1 MARPPEQP
9 AGESAAPSPGGGAG
23 AAARYLEAAFYL
35 DQEGEEVRPGKLAEW
50 LGVSPPSASEAL
62 RRLARDGLVA
72 IEGTHRVTLTTRGR
86 AAAADVVRRHR
97 VLEVWLTDVLGLDW
111 VSADR
116 EAHQLAG
123 ALSEEVLDRLQHS
136 LGDPLTCPHGNV
148 IPGAAL
154 SGRDLLRLAEL
165 APGTATR
172 LARVSEL
179 AEHEA
184 PSLLTFLY
192 DAGLVPGRR
201 LEVTTPLGAGGVLEL
216 LLDDGRRV
224 HLSAEVAAALW
235 VERPQPL

>member
-1 MARPPEQP
+1 MQ
-9 AGESAAPSPGGGAG
+9 G

-35 DQEGEEVRPGKLAEW
+35 DQEGEDVRPGKLAEW

-62 RRLARDGLVA
+62 RRLERDGLVRVD
-72 IEGTHRVTLTTRGR
+72 GTHRVELTPTGR
-86 AAAADVVRRHR
+86 AVAADIVRRHR

-116 EAHQLAG
+116 EAHHLAA
-123 ALSEEVLDRLQHS
+123 ALSDEVLDRLQHS

-148 IPGAAL
+148 IPGAEL
-154 SGRDLLRLAEL
+154 PERDLVPLAEL
-165 APGTATR
+165 APGTASE

-192 DAGLVPGRR
+192 DAGLVPGRA
-201 LEVTTPLGAGGVLEL
+201 VVVSAPLGAGGVLEV

-224 HLSAEVAAALW
+224 HLSAEVANALW
-235 VERPQPL
+235 VQRPGGV